1 MTSSETLEMPALPLT
16 DQHTLDVLYKA
27 FHLVDLALEKH
38 GVPYFMIGGTLLGA
52 RRHGGVIPWDDDGDL
67 AVELR
72 HFAKVRQLVVPE
84 LESLGVGCSFG
95 RMGNLKLYP
104 LEGRLLLSEGNVSRP
119 RHPKVDIFPFE
130 KIDGRW
136 TFFSPACRERW
147 EGQYFEGSEL
157 ERLERVPFGP
167 LEMPAPSAAACESYL
182 RRTYGDSYYTR
193 GVICYSHIS
202 STPIPP
208 IEIEITDRRPGLPSS
223 IYMAQQ
229 DCKQGLETIVLQC
242 KPTPD
247 GHLILDHAG
256 PVSGSVPANCPMRE
270 VSSDQW
276 RKDSW
281 PRGVASLK

>member
-119 RHPKVDIFPFE
+119 PFE

-208 IEIEITDRRPGLPSS
+208 SRLRSRTGDRAYPPRSIWLSRIANKDSKPLYCNANQPQMATLFWTMRVRYPAPCRRIARCARCPVTNGGKTPG
-223 IYMAQQ
+223 
-229 DCKQGLETIVLQC
+229 
-242 KPTPD
+242 
-247 GHLILDHAG
+247 
-256 PVSGSVPANCPMRE
+256 RE
-270 VSSDQW
+270 VW
-276 RKDSW
+276 H
-281 PRGVASLK
+281 L